1 MADRHNRDLDR
12 QPAPLPK
19 PLPVPTVDAHA
30 HIEIVTN
37 AALDSAE
44 VLQVLDDA
52 KSVGVDRIVQ
62 VGYSAEQSKWCVA
75 AAEHFDDRVLA
86 AVALHPNE
94 APVVPDLDAD
104 LKIIEELASH
114 PRVRAIG
121 ETGLDYF
128 RTPPELRKRQQDSF
142 KWHIELAKKTK
153 KALVIHDRD
162 SHDDVLSILL
172 EVGAP
177 EKTVFHCFSGDV
189 EMAKTCIERGY
200 ILSFAGTM
208 TFKNAPALR
217 EAVKLVPHD
226 QLLVETDSP
235 FLCPMPNRGAL
246 NTPAQIPNTLRVI
259 ADVRG
264 ISADYLAAAI
274 SELMADPARLEKY
287 GKAGRLRAQTHFGWD
302 AVAAQTISLYRSVIS

>member
-30 HIEIVTN
+30 HLEIVTN
-37 AALDSAE
+37 AQPNSPE
-44 VLQVLDDA
+44 VLAVLDEA

-62 VGYSAEQSKWCVA
+62 VGYSAEQSKWCAELA
-75 AAEHFDDRVLA
+75 ALYPGRVLA

-94 APVVPDLDAD
+94 APVVEDLQAD
-104 LKIIEELASH
+104 MKIIEELAAQ

-128 RTPPELRKRQQDSF
+128 RTPPELRKRQQESF
-142 KWHIELAKKTK
+142 KWHIELAKKTN

-162 SHDDVLSILL
+162 SHEDVLSILL

-189 EMAKTCIERGY
+189 AMAKTCIDRGY
-200 ILSFAGTM
+200 VLSFAGTL
-208 TFKNAPALR
+208 TFKNAPELR
-217 EAVKLVPHD
+217 EAVKLVPYE

-235 FLCPMPNRGAL
+235 FLAPTPHRGAL
-246 NTPAQIPNTLRVI
+246 NTPAQIANIVRAMAEERNESVATL
-259 ADVRG
+259 AQ
-264 ISADYLAAAI
+264 
-274 SELMADPARLEKY
+274 ELSNNAERI
-287 GKAGRLRAQTHFGWD
+287 FGSF
-302 AVAAQTISLYRSVIS
+302 A

>member
-1 MADRHNRDLDR
+1 MADRHNRDIDR
-12 QPAPLPK
+12 EFAPLPE
-19 PLPVPTVDAHA
+19 PLPVPVADAHA

-37 AALDSAE
+37 DAPDSDA
-44 VLQVLDDA
+44 VRRVLDEA

-62 VGYSAEQSKWCVA
+62 VGYSAEQSEWCA
-75 AAEHFDDRVLA
+75 ALADLYPGRVLA

-94 APVVPDLDAD
+94 APVVEDLAAD
-104 LKIIEELASH
+104 MAIIGRLAH
-114 PRVRAIG
+114 MPRVRAIG

-128 RTPPELRKRQQDSF
+128 RTPPELRGVQQESF
-142 KWHIELAKKTK
+142 KWHIELAKKTN

-162 SHDDVLSILL
+162 SHDDVLSVLL

-189 EMAKTCIERGY
+189 EMAKICIDRGY

-217 EAVKLVPHD
+217 EAVKLVPHS

-235 FLCPMPNRGAL
+235 FLAPTPHRGMQ
-246 NTPAQIPNTLRVI
+246 NTPAQIPTIVRAMAAERGEDLAELCSALSTNTERV
-259 ADVRG
+259 
-264 ISADYLAAAI
+264 
-274 SELMADPARLEKY
+274 
-287 GKAGRLRAQTHFGWD
+287 FGSF
-302 AVAAQTISLYRSVIS
+302 A

>member
-1 MADRHNRDLDR
+1 MADRHNRDIER
-12 QPAPLPK
+12 EPAPLPE

-37 AALDSAE
+37 EAPDSDA
-44 VLQVLDDA
+44 VRKVLDDA
-52 KSVGVDRIVQ
+52 KSVNVDRIVQ
-62 VGYSAEQSKWCVA
+62 VGYSAEQSQWCVDLA
-75 AAEHFDDRVLA
+75 NAFPGRVLA

-94 APVVPDLDAD
+94 APIVEDLQAD
-104 LKIIEELASH
+104 WAIIEKLAH
-114 PRVRAIG
+114 EPRVRAIG

-128 RTPPELRKRQQDSF
+128 RTPPELQKRQQESF
-142 KWHIELAKKTK
+142 KWHIDLAKRTN

-162 SHDDVLSILL
+162 SHDDVLSVLL

-189 EMAKTCIERGY
+189 EMAKTCIDRGY

-217 EAVKLVPHD
+217 EGVKLVPHD

-235 FLCPMPNRGAL
+235 FLAPTPHRGAL
-246 NTPAQIPNTLRVI
+246 NTPAQIANIVRAMAVERDE
-259 ADVRG
+259 DV
-264 ISADYLAAAI
+264 AELATALSKNAERI
-274 SELMADPARLEKY
+274 
-287 GKAGRLRAQTHFGWD
+287 FGSF
-302 AVAAQTISLYRSVIS
+302 A

>member
-1 MADRHNRDLDR
+1 MADRHNRDIDR
-12 QPAPLPK
+12 EQAPLPE

-37 AALDSAE
+37 VALDSDA
-44 VLQVLDDA
+44 VRKVLDDA
-52 KSVGVDRIVQ
+52 KSVNVDRIVQ
-62 VGYSAEQSKWCVA
+62 VGYSAEQSQWCVDMA
-75 AAEHFDDRVLA
+75 NAFPGRVLA

-94 APVVPDLDAD
+94 APVVAD
-104 LKIIEELASH
+104 LEADWAIIEKLAQE

-142 KWHIELAKKTK
+142 KWHIDLAKRTK

-162 SHDDVLSILL
+162 SHEDVLSILL

-189 EMAKTCIERGY
+189 EMVKTCIERGY

-217 EAVKLVPHD
+217 DAVKLVPHD

-235 FLCPMPNRGAL
+235 FLAPAPHRGAL
-246 NTPAQIPNTLRVI
+246 NTPAQIANI
-259 ADVRG
+259 VR
-264 ISADYLAAAI
+264 AMATERNENVAELATALSNNAERI
-274 SELMADPARLEKY
+274 
-287 GKAGRLRAQTHFGWD
+287 FGSF
-302 AVAAQTISLYRSVIS
+302 A

>member
-1 MADRHNRDLDR
+1 MADRHNRDIDR
-12 QPAPLPK
+12 EFAPLPE
-19 PLPVPTVDAHA
+19 PLPIPVADAHA

-37 AALDSAE
+37 DSPE
-44 VLQVLDDA
+44 SQSVRDVLDQA
-52 KSVGVDRIVQ
+52 ESVGVNRVVQ
-62 VGYSAEQSKWCVA
+62 VGYSAEQSEWCA
-75 AAEHFDDRVLA
+75 ALADLYPGRVLA

-94 APVVPDLDAD
+94 APVVESLDAD
-104 LKIIEELASH
+104 FAVIERLAQL

-128 RTPPELRKRQQDSF
+128 RTPPELRGVQQESF
-142 KWHIELAKKTK
+142 KRHIELAKKTN

-162 SHDDVLSILL
+162 SHDDVLSVLL

-189 EMAKTCIERGY
+189 EMAKKCIDRGY

-217 EAVKLVPHD
+217 EAVKLVPHS

-235 FLCPMPNRGAL
+235 FLAPTPHRGMQ
-246 NTPAQIPNTLRVI
+246 NTPAQIPTIVRAMAAERGEDLALLCEALSLNTERV
-259 ADVRG
+259 
-264 ISADYLAAAI
+264 
-274 SELMADPARLEKY
+274 
-287 GKAGRLRAQTHFGWD
+287 FGSF
-302 AVAAQTISLYRSVIS
+302 A